1 MTLPVEKS
9 TALDMVRT
17 GTYAFMTD
25 NTQLEYAV
33 ETHCNNFVTT
43 GYIFNTAGL
52 AFAVAK
58 EKTYLHE
65 FSYKLVF

>member
-9 TALDMVRT
+9 TALGMVRI

-33 ETHCNNFVTT
+33 ATHCNNFVTT
-43 GYIFNTAGL
+43 GYVFNTAGL

-58 EKTYLHE
+58 EILHLRE
-65 FSYKLVF
+65 FS